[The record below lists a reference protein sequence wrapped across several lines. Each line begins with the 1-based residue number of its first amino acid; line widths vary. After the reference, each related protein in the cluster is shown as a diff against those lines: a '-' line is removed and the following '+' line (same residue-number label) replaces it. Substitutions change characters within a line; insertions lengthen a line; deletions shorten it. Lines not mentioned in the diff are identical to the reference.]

1 MLWHYVEATEHADR
15 FAERYGLTYGREL
28 GKGYDGIVFATD
40 APSAVKAFRHEPLYH
55 KELAVYRRLEA
66 KGVTEMHEF
75 VIPRLIRADA
85 ELWVLEMEWVEPP
98 FVLDFAGARLDEEP
112 EHFRDPDYVAEW
124 RAEKLEQFGP
134 ERWPVVTGVLATF
147 RRYGV
152 WLTDVKPGN
161 IEFADDDQID
171 GEDGET

>member
-1 MLWHYVEATEHADR
+1 MEEEGV
-15 FAERYGLTYGREL
+15 REI
-28 GKGYDGIVFATD
+28 DG
-40 APSAVKAFRHEPLYH
+40 FR
-55 KELAVYRRLEA
+55 
-66 KGVTEMHEF
+66 
-75 VIPRLIRADA
+75 IPRLFETDD
-85 ELWVLEMEWVEPP
+85 ELWVLEMSWVRPP

-112 EHFRDPDYVAEW
+112 EHFRDPEYVAEW

-161 IEFADDDQID
+161 IEFADD
-171 GEDGET
+171 GE

>member
-1 MLWHYVEATEHADR
+1 MFTHYQEATEHADR
-15 FAERYGLTYGREL
+15 FAARVGLTYTREL

-40 APSAVKAFRHEPLYH
+40 ESTAVKAFRHEPLYH
-55 KELAVYRRLEA
+55 KELAVYRRLEEE
-66 KGVTEMHEF
+66 GVREVDGF
-75 VIPRLIRADA
+75 RIPRLFETDD
-85 ELWVLEMEWVEPP
+85 ELWVLEMSWVRPP

-112 EHFRDPDYVAEW
+112 EHFRDPEYVAEW

-161 IEFADDDQID
+161 IEFADD
-171 GEDGET
+171 GE